1 MGPGRPAA
9 ARGGWGWP
17 QRGHEAYDDVQNT
30 PPTNIPPVFGICMS
44 KRMILINDYFTFLSI
59 IRKVYPKGIYFYT
72 FFDNGLR
79 FIKLTK

>member
-1 MGPGRPAA
+1 
-9 ARGGWGWP
+9 
-17 QRGHEAYDDVQNT
+17 
-30 PPTNIPPVFGICMS
+30 MS

-59 IRKVYPKGIYFYT
+59 ISKVYPKGIYFYT